1 MPFNPLRNPDQMQQL
16 EGEDAGV
23 QFSHS
28 LEEQIGGQLEAGFIL
43 LSLYEDTNGEG
54 RLHELNIPNIYRLS
68 HERNRRYHHVVKK
81 TFSHPAVAE
90 RAFSL
95 ILTLSQTESMIC
107 YTNHT

>member
-43 LSLYEDTNGEG
+43 LSLYEDTKCDPDHLADLFEQA
-54 RLHELNIPNIYRLS
+54 LP
-68 HERNRRYHHVVKK
+68 V
-81 TFSHPAVAE
+81 
-90 RAFSL
+90 SL
-95 ILTLSQTESMIC
+95 RDIL
-107 YTNHT
+107 YAK

>member
-43 LSLYEDTNGEG
+43 L
-54 RLHELNIPNIYRLS
+54 
-68 HERNRRYHHVVKK
+68 
-81 TFSHPAVAE
+81 
-90 RAFSL
+90 
-95 ILTLSQTESMIC
+95 
-107 YTNHT
+107 